1 MIDEV
6 LTKNKKIAVMS
17 IVLMYFLVGF
27 VLILVFLTRYFGPD
41 GASFIG
47 IVYLGVGWLFLYRWK
62 GLFKI
67 MKIKYK

>member
-17 IVLMYFLVGF
+17 IVLLYFLVGF

-47 IVYLGVGWLFLYRWK
+47 IVYLAAGWLFLYRWK

>member
-6 LTKNKKIAVMS
+6 LTKNKRITIMVV
-17 IVLMYFLVGF
+17 VLGYFLVGF
-27 VLILVFLTRYFGPD
+27 LLILIFLTRYFGPN

-47 IVYLGVGWLFLYRWK
+47 IAYLAVGWLFLYKWK
-62 GLFKI
+62 FLFKI